1 MMGSYL
7 RTFFAWS
14 YSQFFVGGLFATG
27 VATLTYSHFLP
38 ADIFF
43 SAGGLWAVIYW
54 QASDHLTDRANKLRK
69 QRDRLVRKPGQQR
82 AVLAYSKARRAYW
95 LWNLSG
101 SSILVI
107 LTSACLLWT
116 YRTQTE
122 YELSLSSGWLIPAS
136 DPTPDAG
143 PCGAPP
149 PDALM
154 LYLGNEAVIAQHF
167 PHPVLTV
174 SHEGIHEDFLTLF
187 KNPNGSVAVSVD
199 ILSGDKKLIA
209 RLEKNRFT
217 VNVPNTFRQKRPD
230 SHSLIVEDVYGKEVL
245 NIRYLNPRA
254 LKIKASLWLPEI
266 PAVYGPWP
274 ATDEKITGCM
284 SDSARIDFVY

>member
-1 MMGSYL
+1 MQSYL
-7 RTFFAWS
+7 RAFFNWS
-14 YSQFFVGGLFATG
+14 YSQFFIGGLFAAG
-27 VATLTYSHFLP
+27 VATLTYNHFLP

-43 SAGGLWAVIYW
+43 CTGGLWAVIYW
-54 QASDHLTDRANKLRK
+54 QASDYLTSRASELRK
-69 QRDRLVRKPGQQR
+69 RREKLVKQPKQQK
-82 AVLAYSKARRAYW
+82 AILAYSKARQTYW

-101 SSILVI
+101 SLVLVA

-116 YRTQTE
+116 YWTQTE
-122 YELSLSSGWLIPAS
+122 YGLSLSSGWLIPAS

-154 LYLGNEAVIAQHF
+154 LYLGNEAIIAQHF

-174 SHEGIHEDFLTLF
+174 SSKGIHEDFLTLF
-187 KNPNGSVAVSVD
+187 KNPDGSVAVSVD
-199 ILSGDKKLIA
+199 ILSSDKKLIA
-209 RLEKNRFT
+209 RIEKNNFA
-217 VNVPNTFRQKRPD
+217 VNVPNIFRQKRPD
-230 SHSLIVEDVYGKEVL
+230 SHSLIVEDLYGKEVL

-254 LKIKASLWLPEI
+254 LKIKASLWLPKI

>member
-1 MMGSYL
+1 MESYL
-7 RTFFAWS
+7 RVFFAWS
-14 YSQFFVGGLFATG
+14 YSQFFIGGLFAAG
-27 VATLTYSHFLP
+27 VAMLTYSHFVP
-38 ADIFF
+38 AYIFF
-43 SAGGLWAVIYW
+43 SIGGLWAVIYW
-54 QASDHLTDRANKLRK
+54 QVSDHLTNKATELRK
-69 QRDRLVRKPGQQR
+69 RREKLVKKPKQQR
-82 AVLAYSKARRAYW
+82 AILAYSRARRTYW

-101 SSILVI
+101 SSVLVL

-116 YRTQTE
+116 NWTQAE
-122 YELSLSSGWLIPAS
+122 YGLSLASGWLIPAS
-136 DPTPDAG
+136 DSTPDAG
-143 PCGAPP
+143 PCGVPP

-174 SHEGIHEDFLTLF
+174 SHKGMHENFLTLF
-187 KNPNGSVAVSVD
+187 KNPDGSVAVSVD

-209 RLEKNRFT
+209 RIEKNKFT
-217 VNVPNTFRQKRPD
+217 VNVPNIFRQRRPD
-230 SHSLIVEDVYGKEVL
+230 SHSLIVEDLYGKEVL

-254 LKIKASLWLPEI
+254 LRIKANLWLPKI

-284 SDSARIDFVY
+284 GDGASIDFVY